1 MAAPSNSQGR
11 RSERKSG
18 GKEAQAETA
27 LLRAATRAGERGREV
42 FTFNYGSKRVLT
54 HSRCIEGA
62 RVDCERRGPS
72 RGNKCNI
79 YVFKAS
85 AHCTLTS
92 FIQCRP
98 RPVRVR
104 PRPRMNGL
112 NAMSDKAFSYPMCCL
127 SILNHRV
134 PSSPLPAAY
143 ARTLHGTM
151 VFQQRERKRKTIS
164 RQMRPPQKVSHSAG
178 PSSWKAGSR
187 ATVQPQSRFK
197 PLAVF
202 LLMHMDIIRD
212 I

>member
-1 MAAPSNSQGR
+1 MYR
-11 RSERKSG
+11 
-18 GKEAQAETA
+18 
-27 LLRAATRAGERGREV
+27 
-42 FTFNYGSKRVLT
+42 
-54 HSRCIEGA
+54 GA
-62 RVDCERRGPS
+62 REKGTLQREGMQFLRLQSSNPQLTAGSHHSFNARPS
-72 RGNKCNI
+72 
-79 YVFKAS
+79 AS
-85 AHCTLTS
+85 AN
-92 FIQCRP
+92 R
-98 RPVRVR
+98 
-104 PRPRMNGL
+104 L
-112 NAMSDKAFSYPMCCL
+112 NAMSDKAISYPMCCL